1 LHVERFR
8 EDDTGR
14 RLQPQLH
21 SLHSV
26 IDDAAHAV
34 IMKNEIPQRG
44 DASFAWD
51 GHGGAI
57 ITAFQ

>member
-1 LHVERFR
+1 LHLERFR
-8 EDDTGR
+8 QDDSGR

-21 SLHSV
+21 PFDSV
-26 IDDAAHAV
+26 IDHAAHAI

-57 ITAFQ
+57 ITAFP

>member
-21 SLHSV
+21 PLHSV
-26 IDDAAHAV
+26 IDDAAHTI
-34 IMKNEIPQRG
+34 IMKIEIPQRG

>member
-1 LHVERFR
+1 
-8 EDDTGR
+8 
-14 RLQPQLH
+14 
-21 SLHSV
+21 V
-26 IDDAAHAV
+26 IDHAAHAI

-57 ITAFQ
+57 ITAFP

>member
-1 LHVERFR
+1 LHLERFR

-26 IDDAAHAV
+26 IDDAADAIIV
-34 IMKNEIPQRG
+34 KKEIPQCG